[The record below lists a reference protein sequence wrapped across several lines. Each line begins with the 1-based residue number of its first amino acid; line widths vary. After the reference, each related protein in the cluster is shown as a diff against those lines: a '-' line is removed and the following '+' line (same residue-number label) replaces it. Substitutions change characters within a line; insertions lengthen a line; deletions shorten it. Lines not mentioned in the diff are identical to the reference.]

1 MAKNSP
7 QHVQSCLGMVWG
19 LPEKLDFFD
28 FWLTMLMI
36 LNWIWHGLRQ
46 IELTFDLTIT
56 EPTFWAWQL
65 LFWAYHK
72 LFVFVIVSIT
82 ITITITMTKPKNPTS
97 GYKRKI
103 SSSKSWNS
111 KWQVKNDITR
121 TQPPPE
127 IHWTLGYPLS
137 LSVDANVRTA
147 WTLGSIEELLSK
159 CSPYNT
165 VLHWCV
171 ALISKNLFQFFQST
185 SVPINT
191 VRYGMLGDQYM
202 KLGEQ

>member
-1 MAKNSP
+1 MGCVKLNSLLTSP
-7 QHVQSCLGMVWG
+7 LQNQLF
-19 LPEKLDFFD
+19 ELDNFCF
-28 FWLTMLMI
+28 
-36 LNWIWHGLRQ
+36 G
-46 IELTFDLTIT
+46 
-56 EPTFWAWQL
+56 PTTSF
-65 LFWAYHK
+65 
-72 LFVFVIVSIT
+72 FVFVIVSIT
-82 ITITITMTKPKNPTS
+82 ITITITITKTKNPMS
-97 GYKRKI
+97 AYKRKI

-171 ALISKNLFQFFQST
+171 ALISKDLFLFFQIFSMYEGPHQYRPKWH
-185 SVPINT
+185 VGRAIPEVGYT
-191 VRYGMLGDQYM
+191 VELFWNG
-202 KLGEQ
+202 